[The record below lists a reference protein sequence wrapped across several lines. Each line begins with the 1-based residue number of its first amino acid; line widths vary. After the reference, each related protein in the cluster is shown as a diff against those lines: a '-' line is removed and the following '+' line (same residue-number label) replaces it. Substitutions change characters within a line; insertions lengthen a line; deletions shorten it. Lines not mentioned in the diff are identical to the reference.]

1 MYKLC
6 MYSAWGMGCRGWRQ
20 SPELLLDHIPVGSRA
35 FSIHWAE
42 QAAIAQPAMGLWQQ
56 QSMRSGEGKVCS
68 TEAEQMESGAQRSW
82 ILLLHC
88 PWLSSPRQGQDN
100 HEHGAGAST
109 TEEEPPSVDCSI
121 SQWIWLCKGCASG
134 VHQSKTVNT
143 GRCPQQREGS
153 ASSGV

>member
-6 MYSAWGMGCRGWRQ
+6 LYSAWGMGCGEWRQ

-35 FSIHWAE
+35 FSIQWAE

-68 TEAEQMESGAQRSW
+68 TEAEKMEFDAQRSW

-88 PWLSSPRQGQDN
+88 PGLSSPRQGQDN
-100 HEHGAGAST
+100 HEYVAGAST
-109 TEEEPPSVDCSI
+109 TSRTT
-121 SQWIWLCKGCASG
+121 LC
-134 VHQSKTVNT
+134 
-143 GRCPQQREGS
+143 
-153 ASSGV
+153 